1 MSNEQNTQ
9 ETVLEPAAITPPNPP
24 VTPPQAPAKPPRVR
38 RVGTVTMGVCLILTG
53 LAIVAVFIMPTFDIT
68 LLLKLSPLVLV
79 ALGVEVLI
87 GSMRGEKLK
96 YDILSMFMCFLLIC
110 GALAAACVPLA
121 MQYFGPEREGAESR
135 IGQEWYDNIYA
146 NLAGNADVSRV
157 NTEVYLNGV
166 RNPEDMK
173 TLADVIS
180 EDFLRIDVVLSGAY
194 ADKDAFLKACAPIV
208 KAVRAGGAEPDDV
221 SIHTPHDK
229 EEISYS
235 LNLEGRYQLEKDVMT
250 QADRVQEER
259 YDAQDGVYCTAQ
271 ELERLNKER
280 AAEAAVTAAQEA
292 NDAA

>member
-1 MSNEQNTQ
+1 VE
-9 ETVLEPAAITPPNPP
+9 
-24 VTPPQAPAKPPRVR
+24 
-38 RVGTVTMGVCLILTG
+38 IL
-53 LAIVAVFIMPTFDIT
+53 V
-68 LLLKLSPLVLV
+68 
-79 ALGVEVLI
+79 

-110 GALAAACVPLA
+110 GTLAAACVPMA

-173 TLADVIS
+173 ALADVIS

-194 ADKDAFLKACAPIV
+194 ADRDAFLKACAPIV

-235 LNLEGRYQLEKDVMT
+235 LNLEGRYQLEKDVMM
-250 QADRVQEER
+250 QADSVREER
-259 YDAQDGVYCTAQ
+259 YDAQNGDYFTPE
-271 ELERLNKER
+271 ELERMNNER
-280 AAEAAVTAAQEA
+280 AADAAAQEA
-292 NDAA
+292 DSAA